1 MIVTT
6 LMLFSW
12 IAGVFSNKKI
22 DEESPEDI
30 SSYNAP
36 TIEMNKDNETP
47 EVQIPEPLSN
57 PENDAPEE
65 IISSDDNIP
74 TIVQMDKDLDN
85 EKPEVPM
92 PEPLSHPQQDAPDVE
107 IENLIKILDAANHQ
121 LSRVALLLAEVDKP
135 DESDEDSDESEDE
148 GPPHSFADT
157 EILNETDEETPEVL
171 TPQLDPEADA
181 IVAADV
187 TDQKIIADATHQ
199 PGGLENLIET
209 DERTQPDA
217 HSEVSGE
224 TDNNLAENVNFTFK
238 VTKFPNLPDPYY
250 ITLNLNEPVNG
261 KIRKTKIISTRDPQ
275 WNKKSFS
282 FYVRNA
288 EDATITCK
296 LKRKALLGLKKSTK
310 KVKTTKLINNG
321 KEFQLLTDF
330 KVAVVTQLTEVK
342 ETKRELA
349 KKKRE
354 KRKLKERLAFCE
366 KNGIDPYVRMGS
378 DETFGQRQKDQN
390 TEETKWI
397 FISGIPR
404 ETIV

>member
-1 MIVTT
+1 MIVSA

-22 DEESPEDI
+22 DEESPEENI

-36 TIEMNKDNETP
+36 EIEMNNKDNQTP
-47 EVQIPEPLSN
+47 EVQPPEPLSN

-157 EILNETDEETPEVL
+157 ETLNETDEETPEVL
-171 TPQLDPEADA
+171 TPQFDPEVDA
-181 IVAADV
+181 IV
-187 TDQKIIADATHQ
+187 TDITDPKITADATN
-199 PGGLENLIET
+199 PSGLEALIET
-209 DERTQPDA
+209 DKRTQPDA
-217 HSEVSGE
+217 HSEVAGE
-224 TDNNLAENVNFTFK
+224 TDNNLAENINFTFK

-330 KVAVVTQLTEVK
+330 KVAVVTQVTEVK

-378 DETFGQRQKDQN
+378 DETFGQLQKDQN

-397 FISGIPR
+397 FISGKPR